1 MCRCTNAMTHMWR
14 SENNLQELTLPF
26 HHAGPGDWPQAVSL
40 VANALT
46 DWAHLTNH
54 LSKQFWKSG
63 KHVAVKQSN
72 ISWYPC
78 IIKFVPHTNK
88 NRLFGSGW
96 GSHTYSTSI
105 WESKTRRPTVR
116 GQPRLFS
123 KTPISKIRNRIT
135 ERGKTAFG
143 QQRVM
148 KTSSAG
154 PLETLVLVWGLS
166 KGTVLPEAR

>member
-1 MCRCTNAMTHMWR
+1 MYKCHGTHVEVREQPSRTHSSLPPCRPWGLNSGC
-14 SENNLQELTLPF
+14 Q
-26 HHAGPGDWPQAVSL
+26 AGGS
-40 VANALT
+40 ALT
-46 DWAHLTNH
+46 DCAHLIIH

-96 GSHTYSTSI
+96 GSHTCSTSI
-105 WESKTRRPTVR
+105 WESKTRRPTVQ

-123 KTPISKIRNRIT
+123 KTPISKIRNRII
-135 ERGKTAFG
+135 EKGKTAFG
-143 QQRVM
+143 QQQVM

-154 PLETLVLVWGLS
+154 PQETLVLVWGLS